1 MTEAEL
7 STEAVPHPPASGAPS
22 EGRRFP
28 LWPLLVMAGVSLVD
42 QIDTAVARGVL
53 PVLEDEWGLSDTQLG
68 LITSVFVVVA
78 TIATIP
84 AGWVADHYRRTRVIG
99 WTLLS
104 WSGLILL
111 SATAVN
117 YVNLLVARAI
127 MGVGQAVDDPA
138 STSYL
143 GDSYPARMRGR
154 VFSATQV
161 SFFLGTGIG
170 LALGGW
176 VGETFGWRWA
186 FAVVGL
192 PGAVVAIAAF
202 RLREPRRGEAEL
214 PESMTWE
221 EIAALPPRQVTH
233 ASGAEGLSPGQF
245 ARLASTELISQLRMI
260 FGIRTMRYVLI
271 GVAALLFTVAGISTW
286 LPIYYERY
294 SDMSVTRAT
303 AVVGVVLGVGGLIGT
318 IGGGWLSDHYH
329 HRWKGGRI
337 VIVWSAVLCAVLFM
351 ISFAVEP
358 VGLRI
363 ALQFVGVVAAA
374 GCAPG
379 LRAAMTDVVPPDSR
393 GVGASAMA
401 LSSSLLGTALAPVL
415 VGAVSSLTGSLVTAF
430 YITFPPVILGLMLLL
445 RARHTLEDDARAII
459 TAIYEEN
466 QLLERQRAELA
477 AAAASDDSAEPVD
490 AP

>member
-1 MTEAEL
+1 
-7 STEAVPHPPASGAPS
+7 
-22 EGRRFP
+22 
-28 LWPLLVMAGVSLVD
+28 
-42 QIDTAVARGVL
+42 
-53 PVLEDEWGLSDTQLG
+53 
-68 LITSVFVVVA
+68 
-78 TIATIP
+78 
-84 AGWVADHYRRTRVIG
+84 
-99 WTLLS
+99 
-104 WSGLILL
+104 
-111 SATAVN
+111 
-117 YVNLLVARAI
+117 
-127 MGVGQAVDDPA
+127 
-138 STSYL
+138 
-143 GDSYPARMRGR
+143 
-154 VFSATQV
+154 
-161 SFFLGTGIG
+161 
-170 LALGGW
+170 
-176 VGETFGWRWA
+176 
-186 FAVVGL
+186 
-192 PGAVVAIAAF
+192 
-202 RLREPRRGEAEL
+202 LREPRRGEAEL

-221 EIAALPPRQVTH
+221 EIAALPPREVTH

-303 AVVGVVLGVGGLIGT
+303 ALVGVVLGVGGLIGT
-318 IGGGWLSDHYH
+318 IGGGWFSDHYH

-337 VIVWSAVLCAVLFM
+337 VIVVWSAVLCAVLFM

-358 VGLRI
+358 LGLRI
-363 ALQFVGVVAAA
+363 ALQFVGVIAAA

-401 LSSSLLGTALAPVL
+401 LTSSLLGTALAPVL

-445 RARHTLEDDARAII
+445 RARHTLEDDARAIV

-477 AAAASDDSAEPVD
+477 AAAASDDPAEPVD